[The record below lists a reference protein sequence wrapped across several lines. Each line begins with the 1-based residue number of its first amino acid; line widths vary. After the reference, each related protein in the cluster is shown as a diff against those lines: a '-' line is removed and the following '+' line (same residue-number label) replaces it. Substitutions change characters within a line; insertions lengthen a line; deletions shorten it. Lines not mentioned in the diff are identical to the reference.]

1 MAHSLEARVPF
12 LDPVVAELALALETK
27 QKVRGL
33 SKKRLL
39 RRAVAPLVP
48 REIIRGRKQG
58 FSIPVAAWLRGD
70 LASFAHDVL
79 SPATIERQGYLD
91 SGAVGRVL
99 DDHISGREDL
109 SRQIWGLLNF
119 TLWFDRYAREPAT
132 ASTAAGKA
140 G

>member
-12 LDPVVAELALALETK
+12 LDPVVAELALALDTK
-27 QKVRGL
+27 RKVRGF

-39 RRAVAPLVP
+39 RRAAAPLLP
-48 REIIRGRKQG
+48 REIIRGRKRG

-70 LASFAHDVL
+70 LASFARDVL
-79 SPATIERQGYLD
+79 ARGTIERQGYLD
-91 SGAVGRVL
+91 PAAVTRVL
-99 DDHISGREDL
+99 EDHISGKEDL

-119 TLWFDRYAREPAT
+119 TLWFDRYAREPA
-132 ASTAAGKA
+132 SAAAVTGEA